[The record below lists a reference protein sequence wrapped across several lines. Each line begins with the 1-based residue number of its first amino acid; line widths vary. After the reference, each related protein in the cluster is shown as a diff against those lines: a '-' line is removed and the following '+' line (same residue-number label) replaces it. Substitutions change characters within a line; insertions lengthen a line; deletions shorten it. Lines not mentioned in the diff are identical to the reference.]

1 LHIISDR
8 ASGRRL
14 ASRHR
19 GFTMVELILV
29 IVLVGIVSAVAM
41 TRFFDRTVY
50 DAATAAEQLRAILRY
65 GQKLAIAQNRSV
77 FVQLAPNRVALCFAN
92 ENPCGAANQVP
103 APGGENSWSDA
114 TRAAC
119 GVREWMCEGRPAT
132 VTTNINGNANPNT
145 IRFDALGQP
154 LAAAA
159 DQAAAL
165 TVTIAGGGGTHTVTM
180 AAETGYVF

>member
-1 LHIISDR
+1 
-8 ASGRRL
+8 
-14 ASRHR
+14 
-19 GFTMVELILV
+19 MVELILV

-41 TRFFDRTVY
+41 IRFFDRTVY

-65 GQKLAIAQNRSV
+65 GQKVAIAQHRDV

-92 ENPCGAANQVP
+92 QDPCVAANRVRP
-103 APGGENSWSDA
+103 PGGQNSWSDA
-114 TRAAC
+114 TRTAC
-119 GVREWMCEGRPAT
+119 GARDWMCEGRPANIA
-132 VTTNINGNANPNT
+132 TTINGNANSIT

-159 DQAAAL
+159 GQAAAL
-165 TVTIAGGGGTHTVTM
+165 TLTIAGGGATHTVNL

>member
-1 LHIISDR
+1 
-8 ASGRRL
+8 
-14 ASRHR
+14 
-19 GFTMVELILV
+19 MVELILV

-50 DAATAAEQLRAILRY
+50 DAATAAEQLRAVLRY

-92 ENPCGAANQVP
+92 QDPCLEANRVR

-114 TRAAC
+114 TRTAC
-119 GVREWMCEGRPAT
+119 GVRDWMCEGRPAT
-132 VTTNINGNANPNT
+132 VTTNINGNANPNPTT

-154 LAAAA
+154 LAAAS

-165 TVTIAGGGGTHTVTM
+165 TVTVAGGGGAHTVTM